1 MKTLRIALAFSIGAV
16 FLLTA
21 CHKDKAGQAPYLNTN
36 KTTVN
41 ALTGA
46 FKDTIKISSNTDWN
60 ITAIPSWLTVTPTT
74 GHGDANIELSF
85 NSNEAL
91 NSRNATLSI
100 SVPAAS
106 STTLINVTQAGTT
119 PSLLT
124 DKTTLQEKGE
134 GQQDSLTITSNV
146 PWKLDI
152 PADAGWITADKT
164 SGTAGI
170 SKIYFTI
177 DANGNGSAK
186 STVISIS
193 STGATVNPVNV
204 TVNQPQ
210 PDVTIA
216 SFTEHQSGGNTIII
230 EGSGFSST
238 AAGNKV
244 QINGVDAT
252 VTSAWPTGLEVTV
265 PQKVGSGKISISVGT
280 KTAVSTTDFIY
291 DWVGTVNTIAGKAG
305 IVGHADDMGTA
316 ATFYSPSAIA
326 VDGSGNLYIAD
337 QDNNLIRKISAD
349 GQVITLAGK
358 YGVQGHADGTG
369 SAATFYYPSGIA
381 VDKNNNIY
389 VADSYNHLIR
399 KISSTGVVSTL
410 AGKAAITGHADGT
423 GTAATFYYPVGVAT
437 DSDGNIYVADAGNNL
452 IRKISPAGEV
462 ITLAGNATISGH
474 DDGAGTA
481 ASFNYP
487 TGVAVSADGNI
498 YVADR
503 DNSLI
508 RKITATGTV
517 STLAGQ
523 AMVTG
528 HSDGT
533 GSGATFNRATG
544 MGVGNDGYVYVAD
557 ASNQLVRRI
566 DPSGVAQTL
575 AGRALIPGSADG
587 TSINASFYAPS
598 GIVVDGSGNIY
609 IADKVNNLIR
619 KMVVR

>member
-1 MKTLRIALAFSIGAV
+1 
-16 FLLTA
+16 
-21 CHKDKAGQAPYLNTN
+21 
-36 KTTVN
+36 
-41 ALTGA
+41 
-46 FKDTIKISSNTDWN
+46 
-60 ITAIPSWLTVTPTT
+60 
-74 GHGDANIELSF
+74 
-85 NSNEAL
+85 
-91 NSRNATLSI
+91 
-100 SVPAAS
+100 
-106 STTLINVTQAGTT
+106 
-119 PSLLT
+119 
-124 DKTTLQEKGE
+124 
-134 GQQDSLTITSNV
+134 
-146 PWKLDI
+146 
-152 PADAGWITADKT
+152 
-164 SGTAGI
+164 
-170 SKIYFTI
+170 
-177 DANGNGSAK
+177 
-186 STVISIS
+186 
-193 STGATVNPVNV
+193 
-204 TVNQPQ
+204 
-210 PDVTIA
+210 
-216 SFTEHQSGGNTIII
+216 
-230 EGSGFSST
+230 
-238 AAGNKV
+238 
-244 QINGVDAT
+244 
-252 VTSAWPTGLEVTV
+252 
-265 PQKVGSGKISISVGT
+265 
-280 KTAVSTTDFIY
+280 
-291 DWVGTVNTIAGKAG
+291 
-305 IVGHADDMGTA
+305 
-316 ATFYSPSAIA
+316 
-326 VDGSGNLYIAD
+326 
-337 QDNNLIRKISAD
+337 
-349 GQVITLAGK
+349 
-358 YGVQGHADGTG
+358 
-369 SAATFYYPSGIA
+369 